1 MNEIKLARVD
11 FRLMHGQVITNW
23 VKQVSANH
31 ILVVDEELEKNQ
43 FMAQVY
49 LMAAPPGIKVNI
61 LSPERAVKNLL
72 AGKFSKVSLLVL
84 FKSVESAKETFDLG
98 LSLDRLQIG
107 GLGSGTG
114 RVMISN
120 QLSLDEKEALLL
132 KEMGEKGVDIFFQ
145 AVPKE
150 PEIPLS
156 KALEKVL

>member
-23 VKQVSANH
+23 VKQVAANH

-61 LSPERAVKNLL
+61 LSPERAVKNLV
-72 AGKFSKVSLLVL
+72 AGKFSQKNLLIL
-84 FKSVESAKETFDLG
+84 FKSVESVKETFDRG
-98 LSLDRLQIG
+98 LQLCELQIG

-120 QLSLDEKEALLL
+120 QLSLDEKEAGLL
-132 KEMGEKGVDIFFQ
+132 KEMADKGVEIYFQ

-150 PEIPLS
+150 PRIGLD
-156 KALEKVL
+156 KALEKMG

>member
-61 LSPERAVKNLL
+61 LSPKRAVKNLL

>member
-61 LSPERAVKNLL
+61 LSPERAVKNLP
-72 AGKFSKVSLLVL
+72 AGKFSKVSLLIL

-150 PEIPLS
+150 SEIPLS

>member
-31 ILVVDEELEKNQ
+31 ILVVDEELENNQ

-61 LSPERAVKNLL
+61 LSPERAVKNLV

>member
-72 AGKFSKVSLLVL
+72 AGKFSKVSLLIL